1 MAVPFWVAATLSFAA
16 LFFALW
22 PRRPKARP
30 AAYQAARSI
39 CPCCDAVIPRNAVVC
54 TSCRTDISGMP
65 AEREYRGLRYTVF
78 PDGGVGLRARGTTLF
93 EESEAKLIESVT
105 AGRLRDYV
113 PYDYRSL

>member
-1 MAVPFWVAATLSFAA
+1 MAVPFWVAASLSFAA
-16 LFFALW
+16 LLFALW
-22 PRRPKARP
+22 PKRQKARP
-30 AAYQAARSI
+30 SAYQAARSI
-39 CPCCDAVIPRNAVVC
+39 CPCCDAVIARNARIC
-54 TSCRTDISGMP
+54 TSCRTDISGLP

-113 PYDYRSL
+113 PYEQRRL